1 MGIGIR
7 SKDVLPVN
15 ISKKNYLGGGGMF
28 YSGNGIRNKMTV
40 NESNYSILE
49 PLCSI
54 LEPQFN
60 VHYLT

>member
-1 MGIGIR
+1 
-7 SKDVLPVN
+7 
-15 ISKKNYLGGGGMF
+15 MF